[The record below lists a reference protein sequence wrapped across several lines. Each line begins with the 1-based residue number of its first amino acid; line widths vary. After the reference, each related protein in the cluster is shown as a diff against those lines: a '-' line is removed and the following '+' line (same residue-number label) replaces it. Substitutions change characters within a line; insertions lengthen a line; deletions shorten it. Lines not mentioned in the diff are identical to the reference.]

1 MNEKKRVALSI
12 FGFVVVGA
20 LFIVAG
26 IYGIDRMEVQAS
38 NVSVSATALSE
49 ATPESVGLDGNR
61 LSQIDRVVEEYL
73 DEGAFPGAVI
83 GVIRDGKMVYKKSY
97 GHRQVAGAK
106 QPMTLD
112 TRFDLASLT
121 KPVAVATSVM
131 QLVEQGKI
139 CLGDRVDKYIPKFRG
154 WAATETP
161 KDTVQIRVVDLLT
174 HTSGLPPYVSP
185 SKILA
190 ENPEAKLPNPDVV
203 ISYITRCD
211 RWAVARTKCIYSCLN
226 YIVLGRIV
234 EVVTGES
241 IDKYAEENIFEPL
254 GMSNTRYLPDA
265 QYAAMC
271 APTEKSGKA
280 PGIVN
285 DPLSHDGM
293 GGVSGNAG
301 LFSTLDDLAIYVS
314 MLLDRGSWQG
324 VDILSPRGVN
334 AILTRPMGYETF
346 GRTIGWENYA
356 ACSQTGGDLF
366 TPAAIGHT
374 GATGTSI
381 VIDPELDMAVIILTN
396 YVHSSSKRTLLDFRS
411 KISTVVAASVR
422 W

>member
-12 FGFVVVGA
+12 FGFILVGA
-20 LFIVAG
+20 LFVVAG

-38 NVSVSATALSE
+38 DVSVSATALSK

-61 LSQIDRVVEEYL
+61 LARIDKVVEEYL
-73 DEGAFPGAVI
+73 NEGAFPGAVI

-97 GHRQVAGAK
+97 GHRQTVGAEH
-106 QPMTLD
+106 PMTLD

-139 CLGDRVDKYIPKFRG
+139 CLGDRVDKYIPSFRG

-161 KDTVQIRVVDLLT
+161 KDTVQIRVIDLLT

-185 SKILA
+185 SKILT
-190 ENPEAKLPNPDVV
+190 ENPEAQLPNPNVV
-203 ISYITRCD
+203 LSYITRCD
-211 RWAVARTKCIYSCLN
+211 RWAVARTKTIYSCLN

-234 EVVTGES
+234 EVVSGES
-241 IDKYAEENIFEPL
+241 IDKYAQANIFEPL
-254 GMSNTRYLPDA
+254 GMNNTRYLPDA

-271 APTEKSGKA
+271 APTDKSGKA
-280 PGIVN
+280 LGIVN
-285 DPLSHDGM
+285 DPLSRDGM

-314 MLLDRGSWQG
+314 MLLDKGSWQG
-324 VDILSPRGVN
+324 VEILSPRGVN
-334 AILTRPMGYETF
+334 AVFTRPLGYEKF

-356 ACSQTGGDLF
+356 TCSQTGGDLF

-381 VIDPELDMAVIILTN
+381 VIDPELDIAVIILTN

-411 KISTVVAASVR
+411 KISTVVAASIR